1 MSQFETLRFEKANGV
16 ATITLSRPDAAHS
29 INLKM
34 GQELMQAAIL
44 CDSDSEIRAVVLTA
58 EGKMFCAGGDVA
70 SFHAAQDK
78 APQLIKDITAH
89 LHAASSRF
97 ARMRAPLIVA
107 VNGTAAGAGFSLAMA
122 GDLVV
127 ASEKAKFTMAYT
139 GIAVSPDGGATALL
153 PKLVGLRRAQE
164 LIFTN
169 RVLSADEALEW
180 GLLTKVVADD
190 ALTEEAGKLA
200 AQIANG
206 PTEAYGEVR
215 RLLLGSYETS
225 LETQLELESRGISRC
240 IGTADGREGLASFI
254 ERRKPAFKG
263 E

>member
-1 MSQFETLRFEKANGV
+1 MTRANHYLCKSNWANRPYLEGAIASLR
-16 ATITLSRPDAAHS
+16 IWS
-29 INLKM
+29 
-34 GQELMQAAIL
+34 
-44 CDSDSEIRAVVLTA
+44 
-58 EGKMFCAGGDVA
+58 
-70 SFHAAQDK
+70 
-78 APQLIKDITAH
+78 
-89 LHAASSRF
+89 
-97 ARMRAPLIVA
+97 
-107 VNGTAAGAGFSLAMA
+107 
-122 GDLVV
+122 
-127 ASEKAKFTMAYT
+127 
-139 GIAVSPDGGATALL
+139 
-153 PKLVGLRRAQE
+153 
-164 LIFTN
+164 